1 MRPGLHLHLWHGII
15 HYQAFCRLPW
25 RVMQHS
31 NPAGAKEKRNR
42 DWVLG
47 HIGVAKPFGFSLK
60 VARTQQINLPS
71 APT

>member
-1 MRPGLHLHLWHGII
+1 
-15 HYQAFCRLPW
+15 
-25 RVMQHS
+25 MQHS